1 MGWRDGD
8 KHHTKGGASRCG
20 TVEIWRVE
28 PRRFAK
34 ELMTAGLAVIKIQRT
49 QRKMV
54 LFSVLRVFL
63 FAISAVKGS

>member
-1 MGWRDGD
+1 MINITRRAVLPDVALW
-8 KHHTKGGASRCG
+8 
-20 TVEIWRVE
+20 IWRVE

-63 FAISAVKGS
+63 FAISAVKGT